1 MNRRQFVQSASM
13 AAAGVFALS
22 ACGGGKSKEVAKEVL
37 SSRAL
42 GLQLYSLRDVMHTDP
57 KGVLNKL
64 AAFGY
69 KELEHYSY
77 NDGQIFGL
85 PFAEFVQYAKSLG
98 MDVVSGHYGLNQIK
112 GDTWKRAIDDANAN
126 AQPYMIVPYINED
139 QRQTIDDYKRIIDD
153 LNQAGEIATNAGIR
167 FGYHNHNFEFMSIED
182 QIPYHLMLETLDPKY
197 VCMELDL
204 YWVVYAGLDPITY
217 FQKYPKRFEAW
228 HIKDMDK
235 LDRARNADVGTGVID
250 FKAILAQA
258 ELSGCKHFFVEQE
271 TYPGASIDSIEAS
284 ATYMKTIL

>member
-13 AAAGVFALS
+13 AAAGMLALG
-22 ACGGGKSKEVAKEVL
+22 ACGGEKKKEAAQEVL
-37 SSRAL
+37 TARSL

-57 KGVLNKL
+57 KGVLDKL

-69 KELEHYSY
+69 QELEHYSY
-77 NDGQIFGL
+77 RDGQIFGL
-85 PFAEFVQYAKSLG
+85 SFADFNQHAKALG
-98 MDVVSGHYGLNQIK
+98 MRVVSGHYGLDQIK
-112 GDTWKRAIDDANAN
+112 GDTWKQAIDDANAI
-126 AQPYMIVPYINED
+126 AQPYMIVPYINAE

-153 LNQAGEIATNAGIR
+153 LNQAGEIATQAGIR
-167 FGYHNHNFEFMSIED
+167 FGYHNHDFEFATVD
-182 QIPYHLMLETLDPKY
+182 GQIPYDLMLETLDPKN

-204 YWVVYAGLDPITY
+204 YWVVYARLDPITY

-235 LDRARNADVGTGVID
+235 QDRTRNADVGSGSID

-258 ELSGCKHFFVEQE
+258 DLSGCKHFFVEQE
-271 TYPGASIDSIEAS
+271 SYPGASIDSIEAS
-284 ATYMKTIL
+284 AKYMKTIL